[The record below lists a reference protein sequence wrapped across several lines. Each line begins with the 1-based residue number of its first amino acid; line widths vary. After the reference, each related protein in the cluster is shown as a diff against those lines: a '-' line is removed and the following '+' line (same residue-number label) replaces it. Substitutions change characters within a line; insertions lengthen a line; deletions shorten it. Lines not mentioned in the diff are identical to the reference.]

1 MEMGR
6 GLKKVEVLLGE
17 MVNRPFMERVL
28 VGRALSAR
36 LKRSFSQ
43 RTRSA
48 SVSLLK
54 HTT

>member
-1 MEMGR
+1 MGR
-6 GLKKVEVLLGE
+6 GPKKVEVLFGE
-17 MVNRPFMERVL
+17 IANRPFVERVL

-43 RTRSA
+43 RTRLA
-48 SVSLLK
+48 LVSLLK